1 MTNGTLRIKVS
12 YQLVIA
18 FLGMLVITSSLSS
31 YAQEINGCVLQ
42 EEQWQIL
49 ILNEDEGSKTLEFIY
64 NPCNLNLL
72 SDVFLRIDVENN
84 SPVELVAD
92 ISYHSDLSWKDNA
105 GRHII
110 PAQSTKDLN
119 LILYREAPD
128 ASSPWFQEFSEV
140 RALPGGHVI
149 HWKAFNLDEIKK
161 VRLTISWKDLGAQ
174 VSMARVK
181 TPVGTGDY
189 TFPDIDFSSL
199 PRPLVDE
206 MGQLKIED
214 WDDKLESRD
223 ALVGLGTSDTTNF
236 LNASVNEKFS
246 KYGGWKGGPQLSA
259 TGRFYTIKYMD
270 KWWLVD
276 PDGYLFWSQGVTG
289 VGKGVET
296 PTTGRTSLFPD
307 FADEQSSELWPILEE
322 ETLNNNINFYMMNV
336 KRKYGLE
343 WEILHNE
350 VTEGRMKTW
359 GLNTYAAWSDIP
371 DDLKHPYTLIIHP
384 TKEWIGSIDKIVD
397 PFSTIFKSSLK
408 NYLSALSDR
417 AGDPWNIGIFVNNE
431 LHWNN
436 ENSIPDEVLK
446 ISNTVPAR
454 AAMEEFLEEKYTTI
468 ASLNALWSSNF
479 TSFEDIDGT
488 GSDQFSDYFREDMND
503 YLNYFADTYYRICKE
518 EVENYLPGTLYLGSR
533 IHGNVFNNH
542 IVLNAASRHCDVF
555 SFNYYQASLKDVNFS
570 LEVDKP
576 MIIGEFH
583 FGTGSHGVWGT
594 GLVPAADLQNQ
605 ADMYGQYVAEAL
617 DHPDIVGAHWF
628 QWSDQMVTGR
638 KDGENFR
645 IGLVDVTDQPY
656 QEMLTTISETSE
668 QLYGVRSNTGIR
680 EEGKPVD
687 SKGEVL
693 IYPNPTN
700 GSFIVKLPGNEMLA
714 DLSLISLNGS
724 TVYSKIIQTNE
735 ELVMPEDI
743 MGLHV
748 LLLNID
754 GDISSQR
761 LLIQ

>member
-1 MTNGTLRIKVS
+1 MIKEREKVFFRLFNASLGLLLIAISFNS
-12 YQLVIA
+12 YGQ
-18 FLGMLVITSSLSS
+18 
-31 YAQEINGCVLQ
+31 QINGCVLQ
-42 EEQWQIL
+42 DDQWQIL
-49 ILNEDEGSKTLEFIY
+49 ILNEDEGSKTLEFVY

-72 SDVFLRIDVENN
+72 TDVFLKIEVENN

-92 ISYHSDLSWKDNA
+92 ISLHSSVSWKDNE

-110 PAQSTKDLN
+110 PAQSSKDLK

-161 VRLTISWKDLGAQ
+161 VKLTLSWEDLGGQ
-174 VSMARVK
+174 VYMVRVK
-181 TPVGTGDY
+181 TPVGDGAY
-189 TFPDIDFSSL
+189 TFPEIDFNAL

-206 MGQLKIED
+206 MGQLKTEE

-223 ALVGLGTSDTTNF
+223 ALVGLGSSDTSNY
-236 LNASVNEKFS
+236 LRASVNEKFS
-246 KYGGWKGGPQLSA
+246 KYGGWKEGPQLEA
-259 TGRFYTIKYMD
+259 KGRFYTAKHMD

-276 PDGYLFWSQGVTG
+276 PEGYLFWSQGVTG
-289 VGKGVET
+289 VGKGGAT
-296 PTTGRTSLFPD
+296 PTTGRASLFPD
-307 FADEQSSELWPILEE
+307 FADEKSSELWPILEG
-322 ETLNNNINFYMMNV
+322 ETLNNKIDFYMMNV

-343 WEILHNE
+343 WEALHDG
-350 VTEGRMKTW
+350 VTMGRMKTW
-359 GLNTYAAWSDIP
+359 GLNTYAAWSSIP

-384 TKEWIGSIDKIVD
+384 TTQWIGSIDKIVD
-397 PFSTIFKSSLK
+397 PFSATFQNSLK

-431 LHWNN
+431 LHWNK

-446 ISNTVPAR
+446 LSNTVPAR
-454 AAMEEFLEEKYTTI
+454 AAMEQFLTDKYTTI

-479 TSFEDIDGT
+479 ISFEDIDGT
-488 GSDQFSDYFREDMND
+488 GSDQFSTKFREDMND
-503 YLNYFADTYYRICKE
+503 YLDYYADTYYRICEE

-533 IHGNVFNNH
+533 IHGNVFNNK

-555 SFNYYQASLKDVNFS
+555 SFNYYQPSLNNVDFS

-594 GLVPAADLQNQ
+594 GLVPASDLQNQ
-605 ADMYGQYVAEAL
+605 ADLYGQYVAEAL
-617 DHPDIVGAHWF
+617 DHPNIVGAHWF

-656 QEMLTTISETSE
+656 QEMLTAISKTSK
-668 QLYGVRSNTGIR
+668 QLYGARSNTGVR
-680 EEGKPVD
+680 GEEQLID
-687 SKGEVL
+687 TKGEALV
-693 IYPNPTN
+693 YPNPNT
-700 GSFIVKLPGNEMLA
+700 GRFIVRLPDNNIQASLT
-714 DLSLISLNGS
+714 LISLNGS
-724 TVYSKIIQTNE
+724 TVYAANIDSEE
-735 ELVMPEDI
+735 ELVLPDNI
-743 MGLHV
+743 LGLHV
-748 LLLNID
+748 LLLNIE
-754 GDISSQR
+754 GEISSR
-761 LLIQ
+761 KLMIR